1 MINAEAIREL
11 KQSHSEVAPYG
22 KEETLFFRNS
32 QKVEALKFP
41 ELKAIKCYSLT
52 QFVNAVKAYVQ
63 SKGTELKGKVLVN
76 VTNYNEL
83 EAHLDVVNE
92 NKAYEKIAES
102 DFHGKCEFDDVSD
115 PRAQDEFFITV
126 MKQFQD
132 TEQREELL
140 RLCSSLKAE
149 KIATSEDDGVSQ
161 TAAVKAGVHLSS
173 KIEVKNNWVLKAQI
187 TFPEVEQPEV
197 PYFLRLHQSREETP
211 RLALYE
217 RDGGKWKVELT
228 KTVRDHLVQ
237 KFKGELG
244 ETADKVIVL

>member
-11 KQSHSEVAPYG
+11 KHSHSEVAPYG
-22 KEETLFFRNS
+22 KEETLFFLNS

-41 ELKAIKCYSLT
+41 ELKAINCYSLT

-63 SKGTELKGKVLVN
+63 SKGEELKGKVLVN
-76 VTNYNEL
+76 VINYNEL

-92 NKAYEKIAES
+92 NKAYDMIAES
-102 DFHGKCEFDDVSD
+102 DFQGKCDFDDVSD
-115 PRAQDEFFITV
+115 PRGQDEFFITV

-132 TEQREELL
+132 TTQREELL
-140 RLCSSLKAE
+140 KLCSSLKAE
-149 KIATSEDDGVSQ
+149 KIATSDDDGVSQ
-161 TAAVKAGVHLSS
+161 TASVKAGVHLSS

-237 KFKGELG
+237 KFKCELG